1 MNILRLSTMR
11 KATSTAFARAPGST
25 DNLRLGFS
33 GYRQGDAADRQ
44 TLGGVDATLRF
55 APSTYLDIEG
65 ARSDGSADQLS
76 SIDGGFGFNQRTTPD
91 GRADA
96 KRVQGVFDLS
106 ELSAS
111 ARGRGSIYWQDRDS
125 GFSGAGALASGDRV
139 EQKGAA
145 FSVPLGQRLS
155 ADLKVDER
163 DANIDPHS
171 RARAPRF
178 TSR

>member
-1 MNILRLSTMR
+1 MN
-11 KATSTAFARAPGST
+11 

-76 SIDGGFGFNQRTTPD
+76 SIDGGFGFNQRTTLD

-111 ARGRGSIYWQDRDS
+111 ARGRGSLYWQDRDS
-125 GFSGAGALASGDRV
+125 GFSGAGALASGSRI
-139 EQKGAA
+139 EQRGAA
-145 FSVPLGQRLS
+145 FSMPLGERWS

-163 DANIDPHS
+163 DARSIAS
-171 RARAPRF
+171 ARRKQPCTCR
-178 TSR
+178 